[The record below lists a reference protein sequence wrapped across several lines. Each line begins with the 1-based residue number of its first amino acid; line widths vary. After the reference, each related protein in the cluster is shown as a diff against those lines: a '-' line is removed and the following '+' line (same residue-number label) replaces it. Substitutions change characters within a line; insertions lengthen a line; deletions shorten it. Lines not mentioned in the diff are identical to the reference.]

1 MSELTDFLHRLVD
14 RLGLHPDT
22 LAQTHAD
29 IDGSLLTADEKKA
42 SEPVNP
48 YAEASDQAVI
58 DAAVGGD
65 GDAQAEYRR
74 RKDAAAAKADAAT
87 TPPATEA

>member
-14 RLGLHPDT
+14 RLGLHSDT

-29 IDGSLLTADEKKA
+29 IDQSLLSAAERKA
-42 SEPVNP
+42 AEPVNP
-48 YAEASDQAVI
+48 YAEVSDQAVI

-74 RKDAAAAKADAAT
+74 RKDAAAAASAA
-87 TPPATEA
+87 PAPEV

>member
-14 RLGLHPDT
+14 RVGLHPDS
-22 LAQTHAD
+22 AAAAHAD
-29 IDGSLLTADEKKA
+29 VDASLLTAAERAAK
-42 SEPVNP
+42 EPINP
-48 YAEASDQAVI
+48 YAQASDEEVA

-74 RKDAAAAKADAAT
+74 RRDAAAAASSSAEAA
-87 TPPATEA
+87 PGA